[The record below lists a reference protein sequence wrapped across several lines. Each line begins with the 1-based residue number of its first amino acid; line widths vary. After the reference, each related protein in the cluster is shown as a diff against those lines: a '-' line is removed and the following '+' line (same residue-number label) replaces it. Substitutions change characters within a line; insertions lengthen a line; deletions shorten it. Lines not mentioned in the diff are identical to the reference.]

1 MRGRRD
7 LIESAPRDEMATAVP
22 SLARALPPSSGL
34 TPRDAHGEANS
45 LPVARLAR
53 RTSRSL
59 ADGALTEADDAP
71 TEADDAPT
79 DYVEHRVAEHSAV
92 LGGMF
97 VDVGYS
103 EAFSLICDVR
113 EPHEVAA
120 TRGVRAA
127 TVLAMEAAVVT
138 TGRAQQAGRALAVEV
153 AFATEPR
160 PGDHRRRSRRRRG
173 TRRSP

>member
-7 LIESAPRDEMATAVP
+7 LIESAPRDELATAAP

-34 TPRDAHGEANS
+34 TPRDAHSEANS

-53 RTSRSL
+53 RTSRSP
-59 ADGALTEADDAP
+59 ADGAL

-79 DYVEHRVAEHSAV
+79 DYVEHRAAEHSAV

-97 VDVGYS
+97 VDVGSS
-103 EAFSLICDVR
+103 EAFSLTGDVL

-138 TGRAQQAGRALAVEV
+138 IVRAQQAGRALAVEV
-153 AFATEPR
+153 ASATEPR